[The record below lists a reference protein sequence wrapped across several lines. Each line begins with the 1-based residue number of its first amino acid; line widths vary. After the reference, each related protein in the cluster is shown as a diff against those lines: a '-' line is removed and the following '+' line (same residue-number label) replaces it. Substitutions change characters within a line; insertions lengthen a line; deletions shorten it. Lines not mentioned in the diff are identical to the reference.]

1 MLKYIY
7 IYIHLRTYTHTYTLL
22 CWVRDSD
29 QTPCLA
35 LFPPSLSTHLLLILL
50 TGKIDRKLK
59 DKETHRPVVLQHG
72 HSSEAAV

>member
-7 IYIHLRTYTHTYTLL
+7 IYTHLRTYTHTYTLL